1 MQKLCQTLMKEHTL
15 SVLKNFLVHKILAEE
30 YKAFLERLKNP
41 KSAQVTTQLPDRKS
55 SYGKRA

>member
-1 MQKLCQTLMKEHTL
+1 MKEHTL